1 MLNPSVR
8 SKLVYTQLLVFG
20 YLLTI
25 GGWTAGTFVKLNL
38 AERMALDLYP
48 WAVGYFSAHMC
59 KLFNYCF
66 TVAAFAVFYFILL
79 SGPFINLLRS
89 KMNLYRSRLNIFF
102 IVLMIVALAAS
113 QPIDIGP
120 RIILFLAVGACSVFY
135 LCFPEL
141 FSKQGTCRG

>member
-1 MLNPSVR
+1 MLNLKVK
-8 SKLVYTQLLVFG
+8 SKLVYTQLLIFG

-25 GGWTAGTFVKLNL
+25 GAWTAGTFVKLAL
-38 AERMALDLYP
+38 AERMASDLYP

-66 TVAAFAVFYFILL
+66 TAAAFAVFYFIFL
-79 SGPFINLLRS
+79 SSPFIDLLKS
-89 KMNLYRSRLNIFF
+89 KMQIYRPGFNIFF
-102 IVLMIVALAAS
+102 IVLMIVALAAT

-120 RIILFLAVGACSVFY
+120 RIILFLAVGGCSVFY

-141 FSKQGTCRG
+141 FLKRGTRRG